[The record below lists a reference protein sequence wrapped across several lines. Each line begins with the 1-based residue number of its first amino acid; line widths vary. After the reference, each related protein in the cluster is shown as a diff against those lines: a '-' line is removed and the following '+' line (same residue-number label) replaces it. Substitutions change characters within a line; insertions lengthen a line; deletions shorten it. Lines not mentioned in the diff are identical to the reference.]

1 MEPINLYDFES
12 RAESTVPHNVWDY
25 ISRGSQDGIALKRN
39 RSMLESIFLRPRFL
53 RDVRKRNLSTT
64 ILGEPIKFPIMIAPA
79 SRQTMVHPDGE
90 IATARAAAASG
101 TIMGL
106 STSSTKSIEE
116 VAQAASGPL
125 WFQLFHCGKEETT
138 SLVRRAEDSGYKAI
152 CLTVDTPIP
161 SDKEMD
167 IRNSWQTPPEAY
179 PGNFLYKITSKTPS
193 NLDSGISEG
202 HHMRPPTIP
211 LTFEQLPWLKSLTR
225 LPIVIKGIRT
235 AEDAALCVKY
245 DIDGIVVSNHGGRQI
260 DCTLSSIETL
270 PEVVTAVDGKAEIY
284 FDSGIRR
291 GSDVL
296 KALALGAKG
305 VFIGRPIFWGLA
317 VNGQAG
323 VEKVLD
329 ILYRELDLVMAYC
342 GFTSVDQIDDA
353 ILHLPLEMEYSRIPY
368 VEEIRGLADLHSKG
382 LISRNE
388 FDSKRESL
396 LGIEK
401 Q

>member
-1 MEPINLYDFES
+1 
-12 RAESTVPHNVWDY
+12 
-25 ISRGSQDGIALKRN
+25 
-39 RSMLESIFLRPRFL
+39 
-53 RDVRKRNLSTT
+53 
-64 ILGEPIKFPIMIAPA
+64 
-79 SRQTMVHPDGE
+79 MVHPDGE

-138 SLVRRAEDSGYKAI
+138 GLVRRAEDSGYKAI

-167 IRNSWQTPPEAY
+167 IRNNWRTPAEAY

-193 NLDSGISEG
+193 NLDPGISEG

-353 ILHLPLEMEYSRIPY
+353 ILHLPLEMEDSRIPY
-368 VEEIRGLADLHSKG
+368 IEEIRGLADLHAKG

>member
-1 MEPINLYDFES
+1 LEPINLYDFES
-12 RAESTVPHNVWDY
+12 RAKSTVPHNVWDY

-39 RSMLESIFLRPRFL
+39 RSMLESILLRPRFL

-79 SRQTMVHPDGE
+79 SSQTLVHPDGE
-90 IATARAAAASG
+90 IATARAAATAG
-101 TIMGL
+101 
-106 STSSTKSIEE
+106 TKSIET
-116 VAQAASGPL
+116 VAAAASGPL
-125 WFQLFHCGKEETT
+125 WFQLFHCGKDQTED
-138 SLVRRAEDSGYKAI
+138 LVKRAEDSGYKAI

-161 SDKEMD
+161 SDKEVD
-167 IRNSWQTPPEAY
+167 IRNNWQLPPEAY
-179 PGNFLYKITSKTPS
+179 RGNFSHNTLTDIPS
-193 NLDSGISEG
+193 QFDSGISEG
-202 HHMRPPTIP
+202 HGRPPTIP

-225 LPIVIKGIRT
+225 LPLVIKGIRT
-235 AEDAALCVKY
+235 AEDAALCVEY
-245 DIDGIVVSNHGGRQI
+245 DVDGIVVSNHGGRQI

-270 PEVVTAVDGKAEIY
+270 PEVVAAVNGKAEIY
-284 FDSGIRR
+284 FDSGVRR

-305 VFIGRPIFWGLA
+305 VLIGRPIFWGLA

-329 ILYRELDLVMAYC
+329 ILYRELDLVLAYC

-353 ILHLPLEMEYSRIPY
+353 ILHLPVEMEYSRIPY

-382 LISRNE
+382 LISRKE